1 MDSPVDNTAVFRMRK
16 DFDAFLSGSG
26 TRLEMPSFRLDLDK
40 KLGPSRKKPATN
52 EDIRAIIEKEKAE
65 KLREAELLA
74 ARSQITRLE
83 SQLTSTQMSNKRAR
97 IEFEKD
103 LGSMKHDRE
112 RETEQL
118 SDLRAKLKQSVE
130 GEKLARAELAEG
142 QRDWE
147 AARAAMATK
156 LSKLQGEKMQLEADI
171 QKVKE
176 ESWQQMMELK
186 HEAGRSK
193 AELELKVTEL
203 EESREQLRLQSHHME
218 ELTEKLNE
226 FEETRNKLRVA
237 EGKIKDLEEQISKQA
252 EDAAVN
258 RSLREDI
265 DKVPGLLKEVNR
277 LRVEN
282 EYLQQQ
288 QQNAHLLQ
296 EQLISAQHK
305 LEAAEK
311 RGEKLAELEV
321 EHEELKRRLQR
332 WEAEDVSGSRRPQSP
347 AVLSQRVQELQTAQ
361 LVALEEKGRLQS
373 DLSMMELKLKEA
385 RELHQKIQGEF
396 SVQQMQTQQLNELIK
411 RLRRK
416 LLLVTKERESYKRIL
431 DGYESEITVPV
442 PASSRIQ
449 ELEDVVEGYRQQVQE
464 LETQLQQT
472 NELHAQTAARCFQLE
487 QQCEG
492 ENSTLNR
499 SLRADQDKIHQLQE
513 QVVQMEQELK
523 KAVEE
528 KEILEMRIEQRNLQG
543 DYDPTRTKVL
553 HFSANP
559 ASLAQ
564 QQREKEVERLQEE
577 NARLAA
583 RVQLLEQSGGPVED
597 LTMQVEKQLES
608 VPESKLVEELKAQL
622 SREELRKQRL
632 VEAFKKTSQEFRET
646 CYQLLGYKIDLPC
659 TGQYRLASMYS
670 SSPQDYLLFKQGS
683 SGEIQMLETEF
694 SRQQQDKMELYLQT
708 RDSIPALLSS
718 ITLDLF
724 NQQTMSL
731 D

>member
-1 MDSPVDNTAVFRMRK
+1 
-16 DFDAFLSGSG
+16 
-26 TRLEMPSFRLDLDK
+26 
-40 KLGPSRKKPATN
+40 
-52 EDIRAIIEKEKAE
+52 
-65 KLREAELLA
+65 
-74 ARSQITRLE
+74 
-83 SQLTSTQMSNKRAR
+83 
-97 IEFEKD
+97 
-103 LGSMKHDRE
+103 
-112 RETEQL
+112 
-118 SDLRAKLKQSVE
+118 
-130 GEKLARAELAEG
+130 
-142 QRDWE
+142 
-147 AARAAMATK
+147 
-156 LSKLQGEKMQLEADI
+156 
-171 QKVKE
+171 
-176 ESWQQMMELK
+176 
-186 HEAGRSK
+186 
-193 AELELKVTEL
+193 
-203 EESREQLRLQSHHME
+203 
-218 ELTEKLNE
+218 
-226 FEETRNKLRVA
+226 
-237 EGKIKDLEEQISKQA
+237 
-252 EDAAVN
+252 
-258 RSLREDI
+258 
-265 DKVPGLLKEVNR
+265 
-277 LRVEN
+277 
-282 EYLQQQ
+282 
-288 QQNAHLLQ
+288 
-296 EQLISAQHK
+296 
-305 LEAAEK
+305 
-311 RGEKLAELEV
+311 
-321 EHEELKRRLQR
+321 
-332 WEAEDVSGSRRPQSP
+332 
-347 AVLSQRVQELQTAQ
+347 
-361 LVALEEKGRLQS
+361 
-373 DLSMMELKLKEA
+373 
-385 RELHQKIQGEF
+385 
-396 SVQQMQTQQLNELIK
+396 MQTQQLNELIK

-472 NELHAQTAARCFQLE
+472 NELHAQTAARCF
-487 QQCEG
+487 
-492 ENSTLNR
+492 
-499 SLRADQDKIHQLQE
+499 